1 MQRDAS
7 LLDPRTLVGASS
19 GFARHVG
26 RHDRGGEREGRSEA
40 DARRGRGL
48 RGGAWVA
55 MSDSDPRSRAG
66 KQMPASDRPAR
77 ILLWV
82 LVSAPRK
89 IGGGN
94 ASRAAPLFWGHAG
107 IAWRT
112 GGKYVVGKRS
122 KKPGSAWRTR
132 PRGEEIH
139 PRAARRRRPAR
150 LLSVSGPD
158 AITASTET
166 FTAHI
171 FSRARVATTSP
182 SLRKPSRSAT
192 ALRERPQADVHAVWS
207 SAPTERCVVERA
219 AVRTGKNS

>member
-1 MQRDAS
+1 M
-7 LLDPRTLVGASS
+7 PI
-19 GFARHVG
+19 
-26 RHDRGGEREGRSEA
+26 RG
-40 DARRGRGL
+40 
-48 RGGAWVA
+48 
-55 MSDSDPRSRAG
+55 
-66 KQMPASDRPAR
+66 PAPAKNAR
-77 ILLWV
+77 IRSTRANSMMGPRV
-82 LVSAPRK
+82 RAPENR
-89 IGGGN
+89 GGGN

-132 PRGEEIH
+132 PRGGGNTSQGRQASPTCE
-139 PRAARRRRPAR
+139 
-150 LLSVSGPD
+150 LLRVSGPD

-192 ALRERPQADVHAVWS
+192 ALRERPQADVHGVRS

-219 AVRTGKNS
+219 AVRTGQNS

>member
-26 RHDRGGEREGRSEA
+26 RHDRCGEREGRSEA

-132 PRGEEIH
+132 PRGEEIQSQGRQAS
-139 PRAARRRRPAR
+139 PTCETPER
-150 LLSVSGPD
+150 LRSRE

-171 FSRARVATTSP
+171 FSRARVATHQPLP
-182 SLRKPSRSAT
+182 SEAV
-192 ALRERPQADVHAVWS
+192 ALGY
-207 SAPTERCVVERA
+207 
-219 AVRTGKNS
+219 RTP